1 MTMGR
6 TTPRPRHGP
15 AGLLMA
21 LFVVAGLVFSYGLGH
36 GPPREVCTA
45 HLVHVPAGV
54 AAATP
59 DAGAASPSSTAAPA
73 YSAPVDLPPL
83 SPMDATCLCMAVLAG
98 LLVLA
103 LAAKPRRSGRSLPRR
118 TGWFLPPPVRAAL
131 LSPSLASLQ
140 VLRL

>member
-54 AAATP
+54 AAAMP
-59 DAGAASPSSTAAPA
+59 DAGATASPA

-83 SPMDATCLCMAVLAG
+83 SPMDGACLCMAVLVG

-103 LAAKPRRSGRSLPRR
+103 LAAGPRRSGRSLPRR
-118 TGWFLPPPVRAAL
+118 TGWFLPPPALAAL
-131 LSPSLASLQ
+131 PSPSLASLQ